1 MKHTDFAKSLS
12 DFLST
17 YLVSECGYSMNTVKA
32 YATTFSLF
40 VVFFSEI
47 KKKKIN
53 SIILDDITK
62 PVILYFLEWLEKVK
76 RNNVSTR
83 NARLAALKSFFQYL
97 EYRNIKDIAKWQEL
111 VNIKTKRDNKNKSIS
126 FLSEEEIMILLA
138 EPGINSK
145 KTIRDTTLL
154 SLMYDTGCRVQ
165 ELCDF
170 IPSSIKF
177 GETSTIK
184 IIGKG
189 RRVRVVPLS
198 DKCVNLLKSYM
209 DRVDLFASY
218 ANKYPLFS
226 GPNNHKLSR
235 NTINALINKYVISA
249 KKKHSALFLQHVT
262 PHSFRHSRAMHLLDA
277 GVDLIWI
284 KDFLGHSSIQTTEI
298 YAKLSEK
305 KKREA
310 LERVSGDIYPEK
322 MAPWQ
327 TDSDLLNML
336 NSYKK

>member
-1 MKHTDFAKSLS
+1 MKYTDFAKSLS

-17 YLVSECGYSMNTVKA
+17 YLVSECGYSVNTVKA

-53 SIILDDITK
+53 NIILDDITK

-76 RNNVSTR
+76 HNNVSTR

-97 EYRNIKDIAKWQEL
+97 EYRNIRDIAKWQEL
-111 VNIKTKRDNKNKSIS
+111 INIKAKRGNQKSIS
-126 FLSEEEIMILLA
+126 FLSEEEMMILLA
-138 EPGINSK
+138 EPGVNCK
-145 KTIRDTTLL
+145 KTIRDTSLL

-170 IPSSIKF
+170 TPSSIKF
-177 GETSTIK
+177 GDTSTIK

-189 RRVRVVPLS
+189 GKSRVVPLS
-198 DKCVNLLKSYM
+198 DKCVNLLKYYM
-209 DRVDLFASY
+209 ERINLFAPY

-226 GPNNHKLSR
+226 GPNNRKLVR
-235 NTINALINKYVISA
+235 NTINALITKYVISA
-249 KKKHSALFLQHVT
+249 KKKHDALFLHPVT
-262 PHSFRHSRAMHLLDA
+262 PHGFRHARAMHLLDA

-284 KDFLGHSSIQTTEI
+284 KDFLGHSSLQTTEI

-310 LERVSGDIYPEK
+310 LERVSGDVYPEK

>member
-1 MKHTDFAKSLS
+1 MKYTDFAKSLS

-17 YLVSECGYSMNTVKA
+17 YLVSECGHSMNTVKA

-47 KKKKIN
+47 KRKKIN
-53 SIILDDITK
+53 NIILDDITK

-76 RNNVSTR
+76 GNNVSTR

-97 EYRNIKDIAKWQEL
+97 EYRNIRDIAKWQEL
-111 VNIKTKRDNKNKSIS
+111 INIKSKRDYQKSIS
-126 FLSEEEIMILLA
+126 FLSEEEMMILLA
-138 EPGINSK
+138 EPGVNCK

-170 IPSSIKF
+170 TPSSIKF
-177 GETSTIK
+177 GDTSTIK
-184 IIGKG
+184 INGKG
-189 RRVRVVPLS
+189 GKSRCVPLS
-198 DKCVNLLKSYM
+198 DKCVNLLKCYM
-209 DRVDLFASY
+209 ERINLFAPY

-226 GPNNHKLSR
+226 GPNNRKLVR

-249 KKKHSALFLQHVT
+249 KKNHELLFLHPVT
-262 PHSFRHSRAMHLLDA
+262 PHSFRHARAMHLLDA